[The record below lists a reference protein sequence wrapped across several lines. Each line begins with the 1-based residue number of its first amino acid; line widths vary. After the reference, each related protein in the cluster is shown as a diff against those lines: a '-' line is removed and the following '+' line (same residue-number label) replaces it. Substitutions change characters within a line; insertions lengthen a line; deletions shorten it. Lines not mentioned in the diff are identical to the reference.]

1 MYIMTEPYTE
11 TALITCDRESAK
23 TKSNDGLNS
32 TWTNDFNNT
41 FQLNPGDR
49 VSVYN
54 SFVSERGSATASS
67 VEFKGVKLDKQ
78 KTITYTTLERRTART
93 EEDADAFIDVP
104 YQDIITKQEE
114 VVDLQDNKASIVIN
128 YYKNADCLSYYQLPR
143 RFIAPT
149 PTDPD
154 YDKWFE
160 FDSTGKGRPN
170 AESGVLFET
179 RDGITI
185 FRENY
190 EKYGLI
196 DEDYV
201 AELYITPD
209 TDTITT
215 TGRARLWKTK
225 NDNSRYTIMGK
236 TNTIL
241 NRETIESV
249 SLNFY
254 PPYFARDP
262 EYFEYKIIRDKIDL
276 EVEPGFSSANYVAEE
291 ISRQLQQS
299 EEIDDSEYVTNVRYE
314 RPGLLPAQSFV
325 KLTQQSSKT
334 LQSNT
339 YKPFNSSND
348 YLNTQLNYEYCVS
361 NRGTPSGWGLGGPT
375 RVIVGG
381 GGNVVADNQTHKD
394 EITDYYKS
402 YQYIGCKRPEI
413 YEAGTELN
421 NIFGFKA
428 FTPETPLEDGITEDE
443 SHRHGIIL
451 YGFEYNQ
458 ANLTK
463 LKNYID
469 SQAKYPELFSTH
481 NVFLIEKQDYF
492 GNGFIR
498 EPIENIYM
506 KTNYE
511 SYINVNNARFFH
523 INDNV
528 YEKYNNL
535 LGADVNQGTY
545 LTDIERWADFISL
558 GCSYYDWRGA
568 DVDNYQLPARDLN
581 EPFMRS
587 KPFFFYY
594 DPDYKD
600 TYFDNPYGSD
610 FDPVDYNNHPDYNIS
625 QTPKPKLTYG
635 CFGKDPV
642 SNSVVVYPC
651 MLQGRQTTLDG
662 GTITN
667 NLGLPPQ
674 IFRHTNAAGNDVF
687 QEYNKFGFDRHW
699 NAWGTSMIN
708 LTTGIPN
715 DSFHNPYPNEEAH
728 APTEFNGTLTQ
739 YGRTFPDLADPKSDD
754 DPLSVLTNV
763 PETSTPLQS
772 LINKQYLGAD
782 NPQLLFDGN
791 HFVFEGLHTPLNKG
805 NLNDTDD
812 PPDGRESDVVY
823 KINPTQKYDNWSP
836 IQFPY
841 EETVGFDYTHK
852 AQGEPKQSDVYAR
865 MNRNLVENTIYDG
878 TTGIFIEDFG
888 FDADSWEQ
896 GFWGRLGFSYTQF
909 NSGVDKSDRNTRI
922 SSVIDKTNIL
932 TTNAEI
938 DMRDTKGWNQNKFG
952 NPRFDGKI
960 LHPYQFYAYHLTDNE
975 NVAGYLKF
983 RPEIVVGQT
992 PIQIVAD
999 DYPVQL
1005 NNGYYGI
1012 RSDIISNSINALG
1025 DGNVSYPL
1033 VSISDKINS
1042 VKDFYISSPSSVQ
1055 HTITKPTIISSIT
1068 TKITDPDG
1076 SLARCSKRSVVIYK
1090 IEKERVVKDLLT
1102 EMRMKFEKEE
1112 MNKK

>member
-1 MYIMTEPYTE
+1 M
-11 TALITCDRESAK
+11 CK
-23 TKSNDGLNS
+23 
-32 TWTNDFNNT
+32 
-41 FQLNPGDR
+41 
-49 VSVYN
+49 V
-54 SFVSERGSATASS
+54 
-67 VEFKGVKLDKQ
+67 
-78 KTITYTTLERRTART
+78 
-93 EEDADAFIDVP
+93 
-104 YQDIITKQEE
+104 
-114 VVDLQDNKASIVIN
+114 
-128 YYKNADCLSYYQLPR
+128 
-143 RFIAPT
+143 
-149 PTDPD
+149 
-154 YDKWFE
+154 
-160 FDSTGKGRPN
+160 
-170 AESGVLFET
+170 
-179 RDGITI
+179 
-185 FRENY
+185 
-190 EKYGLI
+190 
-196 DEDYV
+196 
-201 AELYITPD
+201 
-209 TDTITT
+209 
-215 TGRARLWKTK
+215 
-225 NDNSRYTIMGK
+225 
-236 TNTIL
+236 NTIL
-241 NRETIESV
+241 NRESIDSI

-254 PPYFARDP
+254 PPYYARDP
-262 EYFEYKIIRDKIDL
+262 EWFDYKIIRDKIDL

-299 EEIDDSEYVTNVRYE
+299 EEIDDSEYLTNVRYE
-314 RPGLLPAQSFV
+314 RPGLLPDHSFL

-348 YLNTQLNYEYCVS
+348 YLNTQENYEYCVR
-361 NRGTPSGWGLGGPT
+361 NRGAPQGWGLGGPT
-375 RVIVGG
+375 RVILGG

-394 EITDYYKS
+394 EINDYYKS

-421 NIFGFKA
+421 DIFGFKA

-451 YGFEYNQ
+451 YGFQYNE

-481 NVFLIEKQDYF
+481 NIFLVEKD
-492 GNGFIR
+492 N
-498 EPIENIYM
+498 NIYM
-506 KTNYE
+506 RNTRE

-535 LGADVNQGTY
+535 IGYDHNQGKY
-545 LTDIERWADFISL
+545 LTDIEGWADFISL

-568 DVDNYQLPARDLN
+568 DVDDDGLPARALN
-581 EPFMRS
+581 EPFLRS

-600 TYFDNPYGSD
+600 TYFENPYGSD
-610 FDPVDYNNHPDYNIS
+610 FDPVDYNNHPDYDIT
-625 QTPKPKLTYG
+625 QTPKPQLTYG

-642 SNSVVVYPC
+642 SNSVVIYPC
-651 MLQGRQTTLDG
+651 MLQGGETTLDD
-662 GTITN
+662 GTTTN

-674 IFRHTNAAGNDVF
+674 IFRHTKQAGNDVF
-687 QEYNKFGFDRHW
+687 QQYNKFGFDRHW

-715 DSFHNPYPNEEAH
+715 DSFNNPYPNTDAD
-728 APTEFNGTLTQ
+728 APTDFNGTLTQ
-739 YGRTFPDLADPKSDD
+739 FGRTFPDLANPKSDTN
-754 DPLSVLTNV
+754 PLSVLSNYD
-763 PETSTPLQS
+763 ETSTELQS

-812 PPDGRESDVVY
+812 PPDGREADIVY

-841 EETVGFDYTHK
+841 EEVVRMDYHD
-852 AQGEPKQSDVYAR
+852 ASGQERQSEIYTR
-865 MNRNLVENTIYDG
+865 MNRNLVENTIYDAG
-878 TTGIFIEDFG
+878 TGIFIEDFG
-888 FDADSWEQ
+888 FDKDSWEQ

-938 DMRDTKGWNQNKFG
+938 DMRDTKGWNQSKFG
-952 NPRFDGKI
+952 NPRYDGKI
-960 LHPYQFYAYHLTDNE
+960 LHPYQFYAYNMTDQE
-975 NVAGYLKF
+975 NLNGYLKF
-983 RPEIVVGQT
+983 RAEIVVGQT

-1055 HTITKPTIISSIT
+1055 HTITKPTILSSIT

-1076 SLARCSKRSVVIYK
+1076 SLARCSKRSVVIYR
-1090 IEKERVVKDLLT
+1090 IEKERVITDLLT
-1102 EMRMKFEKEE
+1102 EMRLKFEKEE
-1112 MNKK
+1112 MQKK